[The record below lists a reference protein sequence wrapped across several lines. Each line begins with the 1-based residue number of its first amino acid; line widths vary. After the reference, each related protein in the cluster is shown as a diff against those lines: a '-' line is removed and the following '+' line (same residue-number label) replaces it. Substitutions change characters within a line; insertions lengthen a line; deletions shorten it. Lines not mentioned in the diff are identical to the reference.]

1 MTDLNVTR
9 EMPSCDSELIGSF
22 SVPIVLSVV
31 YGAYAYGVA
40 AWQGTH
46 SSGRAHIE
54 KDFLHIQM
62 YQRNGF

>member
-46 SSGRAHIE
+46 REAYSSYSDVSKKWLLAC
-54 KDFLHIQM
+54 LV
-62 YQRNGF
+62 Y